1 MNFTYPPTPHPSQTA
16 GRPPSGLTVVPG
28 KSHFPNPLGKQL
40 IQLPELRSLAMAEV
54 EMQVE
59 LVQAGGSPT

>member
-1 MNFTYPPTPHPSQTA
+1 MNFTFPPLQTA
-16 GRPPSGLTVVPG
+16 GRPPSGLTVVRG
-28 KSHFPNPLGKQL
+28 RSHFPTPLGKQL
-40 IQLPELRSLAMAEV
+40 IHLPELRSLSMAEV